1 VAANEH
7 EREHSAIP
15 YYAVWLALA
24 FFTWL
29 TWFTGRMH
37 LGTWALPLALVI
49 AITKSALVIL
59 FFMHLWEQKG
69 ANRLV
74 ISTSFV
80 FVALIIS
87 LTVADVAT
95 RFPLATPAGAP
106 FGDDLAAQ
114 LREGPAPDYLGY
126 PGPEGK
132 PPPRTQEPGKPPP
145 EKKVRPQ

>member
-7 EREHSAIP
+7 EHEHSSLP
-15 YYAVWLALA
+15 YYVVWLALA

-49 AITKSALVIL
+49 AITKSSLVIL

-69 ANRLV
+69 VNRLV
-74 ISTSFV
+74 IVTSFV
-80 FVALIIS
+80 FVTLIIS

-106 FGDDLAAQ
+106 FGDDLPAQ
-114 LREGPAPDYLGY
+114 LREGPAPEYQPY

-132 PPPRTQEPGKPPP
+132 PPPGLPEPGSAPP
-145 EKKVRPQ
+145 EKKALPH